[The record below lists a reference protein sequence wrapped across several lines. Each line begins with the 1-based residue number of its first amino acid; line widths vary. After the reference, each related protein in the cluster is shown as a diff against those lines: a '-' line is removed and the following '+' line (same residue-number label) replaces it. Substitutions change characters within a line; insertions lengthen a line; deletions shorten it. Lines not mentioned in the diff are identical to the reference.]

1 MRLCRQISD
10 SPDLHNAIFL
20 AVRNPR
26 AMTLEI
32 WLSRY
37 DSAAIR
43 LWTNFSGPAAIAK
56 TPWAN

>member
-32 WLSRY
+32 WLRRY
-37 DSAAIR
+37 DSGPTQLR
-43 LWTNFSGPAAIAK
+43 TDFSGPAAIVK
-56 TPWAN
+56 TPCAN